1 MPISRAFLPLQENK
15 KHFLRVAPFF
25 IKDAKNRR
33 NRSNYFC
40 RKARF
45 KNITN
50 AHINRFGPPQTV
62 VNRLRVKYYPRGL
75 LCNKEVAALQRSQR
89 YAQFSK
95 CPYFPVKIG
104 LREFNT

>member
-62 VNRLRVKYYPRGL
+62 VNRLRVKYYPQGL
-75 LCNKEVAALQRSQR
+75 LCNKEVAALQRSQGR
-89 YAQFSK
+89 S
-95 CPYFPVKIG
+95 
-104 LREFNT
+104 